1 MTQHEKGE
9 PEMSAHKRR
18 NILIGFGG
26 AAVVAAAVAFLS
38 PNFPYR
44 SEDASG
50 AIGAVQKHRAPQIK
64 QTDVVLGDEQTK
76 KDQQVLYTDFVNDA
90 AVLQNV
96 SAELQA
102 AAGSMDARRIVAAQQ
117 TLEARNAELKGRV
130 LANAES
136 ALAAM
141 DQLGKATRNSL
152 AQQSHAELAKMVQ
165 DLKNAEQLSAQDLDQ
180 LSGRMMAAS
189 PQLTDGKLRA
199 QALEAMSSDLS
210 AVSRLNQA
218 IDNEALAAR
227 IRAQAEYLAAMAKES
242 KVLEA
247 ASNSLQAKSYD
258 AKMLGRM
265 SSQLLQ
271 AAEQLQVRAVA
282 NMEQSLASY
291 SDVAESL
298 GKANQILMSAE
309 QSLGS
314 QELAAARR
322 QLGAKDAELMARAKA
337 NSEASQALAVRL
349 NSASQLN
356 QRALAS
362 AMSDTQQLAQRASD
376 LLAARQRQ
384 Q

>member
-1 MTQHEKGE
+1 
-9 PEMSAHKRR
+9 MSAHKRR